1 MSIQKIKV
9 TKVSEVMLPLEA
21 FPRVNK
27 TTLFKEAI
35 EKMNYFSLG
44 IACITNSD
52 GQLKGVITDG
62 DIRRKLLNVQKPF
75 SALLIDDVS
84 MHYTSEPFF
93 CYSDDLL
100 YDIVLKMGKK
110 KIWDYPV
117 LDNNHKLIGLLHLHP
132 ALQTIF
138 EKLD

>member
-1 MSIQKIKV
+1 MRIK
-9 TKVSEVMLPLEA
+9 EVMITPDKFA
-21 FPRVNK
+21 QVSPSDF
-27 TTLFKEAI
+27 FKVALD
-35 EKMNYFSLG
+35 KMNDSKLG
-44 IACITNSD
+44 IACIVENTS
-52 GQLKGVITDG
+52 LKGIITDG

-93 CYSDDLL
+93 CYSDNIV

>member
-1 MSIQKIKV
+1 MSIQKIKE
-9 TKVSEVMLPLEA
+9 TKVSEVMLTLDV
-21 FPRVNK
+21 FPIVNRK
-27 TTLFKEAI
+27 TLFKEAI

-44 IACITNSD
+44 IACVADEN
-52 GQLKGVITDG
+52 GQLKGIITDG

-84 MHYTSEPFF
+84 IHNTSEPFF
-93 CYSDDLL
+93 CHSDDIL
-100 YDIVLKMGKK
+100 YDIVLKMGEK

-117 LDNNHKLIGLLHLHP
+117 IDNNHKLIGLLHLHP